1 MPGELRSWRTKATRS
16 QSGGGKLPNGSFHLE
31 VGLTTWKLGSP
42 EKNNGVLLWKM
53 GSLGPA
59 DESRAPGG
67 EVTDKVYLHSAVV
80 QLHIKLT
87 DSQKIISNLI
97 KIMHVC
103 IIL

>member
-1 MPGELRSWRTKATRS
+1 MVL
-16 QSGGGKLPNGSFHLE
+16 F
-31 VGLTTWKLGSP
+31 TWKLGSP
-42 EKNNGVLLWKM
+42 LGNWAHQKKNNGVLLWKM